1 MKTITLLIENREFKI
16 GLDDSYARDIEDA
29 IFSVL
34 KSDRNNSIKDL
45 IALVLQESH
54 KNIEL
59 NSKINKILDKMSL
72 EVEE

>member
-34 KSDRNNSIKDL
+34 KTDRNNSIKDL
-45 IALVLQESH
+45 IALVLQETH

-59 NSKINKILDKMSL
+59 DNKISKILEKMSSSN
-72 EVEE
+72 ES